1 MKRSHRGWLRYAA
14 TGLLIT
20 LAFVAWPAGQANA
33 ALAKVTGIALKETA
47 SQIQLSIAATG
58 PVGYQLRDVQPDWIV
73 VDVLGA
79 ELGVPSGELPNDSV
93 GLVKKVRVGQFAP
106 GLARVVVELI
116 QPVQF
121 SMSTSADSTKIVLA
135 IPTEVGGRPI
145 PARSQ
150 LVKQLPVAQVPAAQP
165 ANPAGTAA
173 PQAAAPA
180 PQAPATPVTPLNS
193 PKLINLELRNAE
205 ISDVLEALAKL
216 VGANIVTDTEV
227 KGAITVRL
235 LGVTFADALQLILDP
250 NGLGYLMVGNNIL
263 VAKREKLARP
273 TLHQYTLTNI
283 SPSVFAANDLPL
295 TGIKKEQVVADD
307 GSNTLLVLGTADEQA
322 RVQDLLARVD
332 LPTQRTETRVIK
344 LNYMDSSTFVDLLGT
359 KLPADVL
366 KNVKVD
372 KASNSVIVTA
382 NVAQLQFVDGL
393 QQQVDNA
400 LSQVLIEAM
409 VVEVPTEVT
418 KNLGVAWQ
426 TTTTFTITS
435 QGPTPTG
442 QAQISITAPPIIA
455 VLNTLIQENKSR
467 LLANPRL
474 AVRDGETAT
483 MNIGDKIPFQ
493 VVNAVGWPRSSSS
506 TPA

>member
-1 MKRSHRGWLRYAA
+1 VTEIALRE
-14 TGLLIT
+14 
-20 LAFVAWPAGQANA
+20 VAGQVQ
-33 ALAKVTGIALKETA
+33 LAV
-47 SQIQLSIAATG
+47 AATG
-58 PVGYQLRDVQPDWIV
+58 PVGYLLRDVQPNWIV

-79 ELGVPSGELPNDSV
+79 ELGVPSGELPHDSL

-106 GLARVVVELI
+106 GQARVVVELI
-116 QPVQF
+116 QPLRF
-121 SMSTSADSTKIVLA
+121 SLTTSADNAKIVVA

-150 LVKQLPVAQVPAAQP
+150 LVQQASVA
-165 ANPAGTAA
+165 THA
-173 PQAAAPA
+173 PQVAAV
-180 PQAPATPVTPLNS
+180 QAPPLS
-193 PKLINLELRNAE
+193 APKLITLELRNAA
-205 ISDVLEALAKL
+205 ITDVLEALAKM

-235 LGVTFADALQLILDP
+235 LNVTLKEALQLILEP
-250 NGLGYLMVGNNIL
+250 NSLGYVTVGNNIL
-263 VAKREKLARP
+263 VAKREKLAHPVLRE
-273 TLHQYTLTNI
+273 YTLTNI
-283 SPSVFAANDLPL
+283 SPSAFAANDLPI
-295 TGIKKEQVVADD
+295 TGIKKEQVVAND
-307 GSNTLLVLGTADEQA
+307 GSGTLLVMATADDQA

-332 LPTQRTETRVIK
+332 LLTERVETRVLK

-393 QQQVDNA
+393 QQQVDTPLA
-400 LSQVLIEAM
+400 QVLIEAM

-442 QAQISITAPPIIA
+442 QAQISITAPPITA

-474 AVRDGETAT
+474 AVRDGETTA

-493 VVNAVGWPRSSSS
+493 VVNAVGWARSPSSM
-506 TPA
+506 PA

>member
-1 MKRSHRGWLRYAA
+1 MMRASRGSSRTVA

-20 LAFVAWPAGQANA
+20 LALVAWPGIHAQAALVRVTEIALRETAGQVQLTIAT
-33 ALAKVTGIALKETA
+33 TGH
-47 SQIQLSIAATG
+47 
-58 PVGYQLRDVQPDWIV
+58 VGYRLRDVQPNWIV

-79 ELGVPSGELPNDSV
+79 EVGVPSGELPHDSL

-106 GLARVVVELI
+106 GQARVVSELI

-121 SMSTSADSTKIVLA
+121 SLTTSADNTKIVVA
-135 IPTEVGGRPI
+135 IPTEVGGRSI

-150 LVKQLPVAQVPAAQP
+150 LVQQA
-165 ANPAGTAA
+165 PAGQFPTASQPGMPTA
-173 PQAAAPA
+173 THGPQAAAA
-180 PQAPATPVTPLNS
+180 QTPPIS
-193 PKLINLELRNAE
+193 GPKPITLELLDAE
-205 ISDVLEALAKL
+205 IGDVLEALAKM

-235 LGVTFADALQLILDP
+235 LNVTFKEALQLILEP
-250 NGLGYLMVGNNIL
+250 NGLGYVVVGNNIL
-263 VAKREKLARP
+263 VAKREKLTHPVLRE
-273 TLHQYTLTNI
+273 YTLTNI
-283 SPSVFAANDLPL
+283 APSVFAANDLPI
-295 TGIKKEQVVADD
+295 TGIKKEQVVAND
-307 GSNTLLVLGTADEQA
+307 GSGTLLVMATTDDQA
-322 RVQDLLARVD
+322 KVQDLLARVD
-332 LPTQRTETRVIK
+332 LPTERVETRVLK
-344 LNYMDSSTFVDLLGT
+344 LNYIDSSTFVDLLGT

-366 KNVKVD
+366 KSVKVD
-372 KASNSVIVTA
+372 KASNPVIITA

-393 QQQVDNA
+393 QQQVDTPLA
-400 LSQVLIEAM
+400 QVLIEAM
-409 VVEVPTEVT
+409 VVEVPTDVT

-435 QGPTPTG
+435 QRPTPTG
-442 QAQISITAPPIIA
+442 QAQISITAPPITA